1 MRLSVLPP
9 SQPNEMSPPPPRRK
23 LRSAS
28 RKPNRDPSPT
38 SKKKVRRFSP
48 RTYSR
53 RGKDASPPVELS
65 FENDESSSGETSALT
80 TQSNRGSTTSSAN
93 NRAIDVFN
101 SAVVESVKDIII
113 KLEKDD
119 AEGGDGG
126 DSDEEG
132 IEANDHEEAMY
143 CAIIEREEDVDNT
156 VQIPTNH
163 GSAGYVEYI
172 KGEKGCDVSDPSQI
186 KLPSIPDD
194 WKAKKPNTIQNEP
207 KFTKV
212 DNPGAWPEYCFNS
225 AFEGKGKQ
233 RKYAY
238 HSLPTGVTPVPP
250 KGKNGTREVGGWT
263 FVYDGWNGDSK
274 LDIPSARHGANS
286 KNLFPEERHG
296 SLDGDHLQALGLTS
310 NRMKNVLGLPD
321 ALFFH
326 QLLLP
331 MCDTQKSGVE
341 HDNRLNF
348 YDDVT
353 MFSSLYQISNK
364 IGAAYGHELPLPT
377 VDEFVKFDGVVVRD
391 GIHGRGEGAIYRR
404 WQDGACGDD
413 LIKKAITATRWHEI
427 KRIYKLCNN
436 DTAPKRG
443 EDKYDPAYKFDL
455 IFKVIVNNVNNITKY
470 ASLDLCGDE
479 TTWGHAGYG
488 EAGSGI
494 TGRIMNKPGIS
505 KGGQIVVITDSNR
518 IRPRAYIHRH
528 KLHTMP
534 DNWTL
539 TGQSEVRNIVE
550 QLLPHV
556 EGEPADPSVKKIFKE
571 KFHSTWDNYFS
582 GDVIMDWLGTNGFSA
597 TMTCRRDRLP
607 SGVPGKY
614 LHKQKTLA
622 SHRTKIA
629 RFLQPVVA
637 IKEDKD
643 ELYRRVH
650 CSFQSTSSCNIS
662 TVNALNECKLY
673 TEARQRGSNISKRVW
688 GIEMNE
694 ARRTYLSNYFRVDV
708 MDHMI
713 KNANVTYR
721 SWKYWHGAMLHAKG
735 MAIVVAYDMYLEV
748 CEGKLNEDWANA
760 DPVSF
765 HTFREQLSAQMLAY
779 DPRKRLYPGDEF
791 MRISTKQPSNVRP
804 GKQTMEKAP
813 SNADGTV
820 SIHQFQA
827 AKRGGKKGRLTF
839 SLNQFNHHC
848 ESVVRVT
855 KNPWAC
861 YVCGHPTYT
870 KCGICD
876 APLHMIGC
884 KGPQKS
890 TNCYLKFHDPLFFGL
905 CKNDYWM
912 TNRCQKKSDWT
923 MPSPTEL
930 KLNACHMR
938 ALHESTRKKQSESK

>member
-1 MRLSVLPP
+1 M
-9 SQPNEMSPPPPRRK
+9 
-23 LRSAS
+23 
-28 RKPNRDPSPT
+28 
-38 SKKKVRRFSP
+38 
-48 RTYSR
+48 
-53 RGKDASPPVELS
+53 
-65 FENDESSSGETSALT
+65 
-80 TQSNRGSTTSSAN
+80 
-93 NRAIDVFN
+93 
-101 SAVVESVKDIII
+101 
-113 KLEKDD
+113 
-119 AEGGDGG
+119 
-126 DSDEEG
+126 
-132 IEANDHEEAMY
+132 
-143 CAIIEREEDVDNT
+143 
-156 VQIPTNH
+156 
-163 GSAGYVEYI
+163 
-172 KGEKGCDVSDPSQI
+172 
-186 KLPSIPDD
+186 
-194 WKAKKPNTIQNEP
+194 
-207 KFTKV
+207 
-212 DNPGAWPEYCFNS
+212 
-225 AFEGKGKQ
+225 
-233 RKYAY
+233 
-238 HSLPTGVTPVPP
+238 
-250 KGKNGTREVGGWT
+250 
-263 FVYDGWNGDSK
+263 
-274 LDIPSARHGANS
+274 
-286 KNLFPEERHG
+286 FPEERHG
-296 SLDGDHLQALGLTS
+296 ILDAEHLKAQGLTS
-310 NRMKNVLGLPD
+310 HRIKNALGLPD

-331 MCDTQKSGVE
+331 MCDTKKSGIE
-341 HDNRLNF
+341 NDNRHNY
-348 YDDVT
+348 YDDVI

-391 GIHGRGEGAIYRR
+391 GVHGRGEGAIYRR
-404 WQDGACGDD
+404 WQNGACGDD

-455 IFKVIVNNVNNITKY
+455 IYKVIVNNVNNITKH

-505 KGGQIVVITDSNR
+505 KGGQIVVVTDSNR
-518 IRPRAYIHRH
+518 IRPRAYRHRH
-528 KLHTMP
+528 KLHKMP
-534 DNWTL
+534 DEWTL
-539 TGQSEVRNIVE
+539 SGQCEVRDIVE

-556 EGEPADPSVKKIFKE
+556 DGEPTDPSVKKIFKE

-582 GDVIMDWLGTNGFSA
+582 GDVIMDWLGMNGFGA

-607 SGVPGKY
+607 FGVLGKY
-614 LHKQKTLA
+614 FHKQKTLP
-622 SHRTKIA
+622 SQRSKVA
-629 RFLQPVVA
+629 RFLQPVIA
-637 IKEDKD
+637 IKEDEDKSF
-643 ELYRRVH
+643 RRVH

-673 TEARQRGSNISKRVW
+673 TEPRQRGSNVSKRVW

-713 KNANVTYR
+713 KNANLAYR

-735 MAIVVAYDMYLEV
+735 MAIVVAYDIYLEV
-748 CEGKLNEDWANA
+748 CEGKLNEDWKNT

-791 MRISTKQPSNVRP
+791 MRVSTKQPSSVRP

-820 SIHQFQA
+820 SVRQLQA
-827 AKRGGKKGRLTF
+827 AKRGGKKGRLTY

-848 ESVVRVT
+848 ESLVRVT

-861 YVCGHPTYT
+861 YVCGQPTYT
-870 KCGICD
+870 KCGICNE
-876 APLHMIGC
+876 PLHMIGC
-884 KGPQKS
+884 KGPQKN
-890 TNCYLKFHDPLFFGL
+890 TNCFLKFHDPLFFGL

-923 MPSPTEL
+923 MPSSLEM
-930 KLNACHMR
+930 KLNACHIKAME
-938 ALHESTRKKQSESK
+938 ESTRKKTSESK